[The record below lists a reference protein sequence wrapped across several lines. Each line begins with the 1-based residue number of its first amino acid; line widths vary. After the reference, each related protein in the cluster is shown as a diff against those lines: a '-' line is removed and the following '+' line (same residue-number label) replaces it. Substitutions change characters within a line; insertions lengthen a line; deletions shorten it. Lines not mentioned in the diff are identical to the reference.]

1 MQVVYYTIDI
11 KFMIKELKLLATFLN
26 AKQVLLYLI
35 GKKEKD
41 EEEEEKRRGREEK

>member
-35 GKKEKD
+35 GFALFHTNGIFYFHKL
-41 EEEEEKRRGREEK
+41 